1 VEGIELKIEGMSC
14 EHCVAR
20 TEKALAAVTGVS
32 EVEVRLEPGA
42 ATVTGENVSV
52 HDLID
57 AVDQAGF
64 TATAS

>member
-1 VEGIELKIEGMSC
+1 MEGIELNIECMIC

-20 TEKALAAVTGVS
+20 TQKALAAVTGVN

-42 ATVTGENVSV
+42 ATVTGENVSLQ
-52 HDLID
+52 DLID

>member
-1 VEGIELKIEGMSC
+1 MEGIELNIEGMSC

-20 TEKALAAVTGVS
+20 TEKALAAVTGVN

-42 ATVTGENVSV
+42 ATVTGENVSPD
-52 HDLID
+52 DLID

-64 TATAS
+64 TASAS